1 MFTKRYLS
9 GENDFQNVY
18 FRNNYTDNNY
28 VVSTIYKLR
37 PIQLMGSFVYSLYM
51 YILYP
56 AKLEIRR
63 LLYRN

>member
-1 MFTKRYLS
+1 MIFKMFIFVTLH
-9 GENDFQNVY
+9 
-18 FRNNYTDNNY
+18 NNY

-37 PIQLMGSFVYSLYM
+37 PIQLMGAFVYSLYL